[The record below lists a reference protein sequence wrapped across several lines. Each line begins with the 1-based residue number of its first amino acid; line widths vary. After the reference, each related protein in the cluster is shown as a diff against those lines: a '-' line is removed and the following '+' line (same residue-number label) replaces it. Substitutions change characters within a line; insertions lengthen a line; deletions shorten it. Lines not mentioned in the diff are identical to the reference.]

1 MTASKRR
8 IAIATAIVF
17 GAWTLVGGLLAT
29 QAWVSYA
36 MRGEP
41 IAWGRALGVWL
52 AWAWLWALLTPVALK
67 LVERYPLDRPRLAR
81 AATVHLLAGVALV
94 TVDIA
99 LFAVLAPHVGAL
111 HAGTDWWATFSRLLG
126 TTFLLNLPV
135 YGLVVG
141 VAQGL
146 RLVRAARQRERRAL
160 QLEAQLAEARLLAL
174 QAQLQPHFLFNA
186 LNTVQV
192 LMREDVDVADR
203 ILVLLS
209 QLLRRALESCATQ
222 ELELREE
229 IAFLEAYLAIEQTRF
244 DARLSYRIDVDP
256 QLQGARVPSL
266 ILQPLVENAVRHG
279 LAGQPSP
286 GRIDI
291 AARRIG
297 DMLELTVQD
306 NGLGIDR
313 AVQDGIGL
321 SNTRARLKLLYGTQ
335 HSFELR
341 PADEGGLRAAL
352 VIPLRAMEGA

>member
-1 MTASKRR
+1 MTADKQRR
-8 IAIATAIVF
+8 IAIIV
-17 GAWTLVGGLLAT
+17 GAWSLVGGLLAT

-41 IAWGRALGVWL
+41 IAWGRALAVWL
-52 AWAWLWALLTPVALK
+52 AWAWLWALLTPVALQ
-67 LVERYPLDRPRLAR
+67 LVRRFPLEPPRLAR
-81 AATVHLLAGVALV
+81 AVVAHLLAGAALA
-94 TVDIA
+94 TLDIA
-99 LFAVLAPHVGAL
+99 LFALMAPHIGAL
-111 HAGTDWWATFSRLLG
+111 HVGPDWWATFSRLLG

-141 VAQGL
+141 VAQAL
-146 RLVRAARQRERRAL
+146 RLIQAARERERRAL

-174 QAQLQPHFLFNA
+174 RAQLQPHFLFNA

-192 LMREDVDVADR
+192 LMREDVEVADR

-229 IAFLEAYLAIEQTRF
+229 IAFLEAYLAIEKTRF
-244 DARLSYRIDVDP
+244 ADRLSYRIAVDP

-291 AARRIG
+291 AARRMG

-306 NGLGIDR
+306 NGPGMDR

-321 SNTRARLKLLYGTQ
+321 SNTRARLKLLYGSR

-341 PADEGGLRAAL
+341 AAGEGGLLAAL